1 MAGTKK
7 TENLEQDLLA
17 GLDLTDPKVL
27 ETLRYLSTQS
37 KKIEIDPDAERHKRL
52 QESEKI
58 RAEQLTEIRLFKDGD
73 KYKDDVY
80 VGYNGQDYLIKR
92 GVTVKVPVAV
102 AEIVYRAEQQRSD
115 ASEMSKGLQ
124 DSYLAK
130 AEKL

>member
-73 KYKDDVY
+73 K
-80 VGYNGQDYLIKR
+80 R
-92 GVTVKVPVAV
+92 GVPVKVPVAV